1 MTQDFESSQNK
12 ATAAKS
18 CEQSLTRAE
27 FITRIVKG
35 AALTGGVLAAP
46 RILDKFLVPP
56 AFAGAST
63 STCTQGAA
71 TTAGGPDTVQDL
83 GGGHFYVVCN
93 NNIPPTASQC
103 TNNGDTQLLANCL

>member
-12 ATAAKS
+12 ATAANS
-18 CEQSLTRAE
+18 CEPSLTRAE
-27 FITRIVKG
+27 FITRVVKG

-63 STCTQGAA
+63 ATCTAGTA

-83 GGGHFYVVCN
+83 GGGAFYVVCN
-93 NNIPPTASQC
+93 NNVPSTASQC
-103 TNNGDTQLLANCL
+103 SSNADANLLMNCL